1 MIERLLAAERALD
14 ADQVEVA
21 DRMFG
26 QVAAADPR
34 NAIAVV
40 GLARV
45 AQRRGDLAGAAALAQ
60 RALEI
65 DADDAVARILV
76 DDFAAAASAPAA
88 HAAEEA
94 EAVGLQQKAERPLRG
109 GLIGWFSR
117 LFRRTG

>member
-1 MIERLLAAERALD
+1 MIERLLAAERALA

-45 AQRRGDLAGAAALAQ
+45 AQRRGDLAVAAALAQ

-65 DADDAVARILV
+65 DADDAVARTLV
-76 DDFAAAASAPAA
+76 DDFAAVASTPAG

-109 GLIGWFSR
+109 GLIGWLSR